1 MVMNFRVNLKL
12 DSWLMDM
19 QLWTEIEDMD
29 VRCPFVLANPWVKTN
44 VNSREM
50 EVI

>member
-19 QLWTEIEDMD
+19 QDMD